1 MKITVIVPAYNEEKT
16 IGRIVQDLDKILTD
30 RYEEYKILVMN
41 DCSTDR
47 TLEIV
52 NQFKKKLKHL
62 KVYTNEKNRG
72 KTMTV
77 LKGISI
83 SDAEIVSFIDADYQ
97 YDPLDLPVVID
108 KVAKEGY
115 DICTGIRQRRR
126 DSIYRLFMSLCFNT
140 FNRLMFGI
148 RVKDVN
154 CGMKAIRKSC
164 FDKIKIEYTNAP
176 WFIDTELL
184 AKVYRKN
191 FRVAQV
197 PIRHHERKEG
207 KSKVSGVKLAIE
219 TIVYGVKLK
228 TGFILGKYK

>member
-16 IGRIVQDLDKILTD
+16 IGRIVQDIDSIFRG
-30 RYEEYKILVMN
+30 RYKDYEILVMN
-41 DCSTDR
+41 DCSTDS

-52 NQFKKKLKHL
+52 NQLKKKIKRL

-97 YDPLDLPVVID
+97 YDPLDLPTVID
-108 KVAKEGY
+108 KVANEGF
-115 DICTGIRQRRR
+115 DICTGIRQRRK
-126 DSIYRLFMSLCFNT
+126 DNFYRLFMSRGFNS
-140 FNRLMFGI
+140 FNRVMFGI
-148 RVKDVN
+148 KIKDVN
-154 CGMKAIRKSC
+154 CGLKAIRKNC
-164 FDKIKIEYTNAP
+164 FDRIRIEYTNAP

-184 AKVYRKN
+184 AKAYRRKM
-191 FRVAQV
+191 RVAQV

-207 KSKVSGVKLAIE
+207 RSKVSGIKLAIE
-219 TIVYGVKLK
+219 TILYGIKLK
-228 TGFILGKYK
+228 TKFIFGKR